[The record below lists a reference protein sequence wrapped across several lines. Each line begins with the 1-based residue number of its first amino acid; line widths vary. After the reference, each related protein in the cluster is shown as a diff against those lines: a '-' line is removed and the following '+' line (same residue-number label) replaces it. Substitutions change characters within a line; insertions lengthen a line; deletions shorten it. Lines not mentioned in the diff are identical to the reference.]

1 MNEVFTI
8 HTPPRSLPV
17 NAVLTLNDYK
27 CRMDVSVPLHQQGP
41 VVDKAHLERMT
52 GGDHEL
58 ALEVLGLF
66 REQVELWSKLL
77 QPSTETEDWGNAA
90 HTVKG
95 AARGI
100 GAWQLGE
107 VCGQA
112 EEASKSRPLSRDEKR
127 AFYEA
132 ITTEM
137 QSVIGEIAVIEHQY
151 ALASLR

>member
-1 MNEVFTI
+1 
-8 HTPPRSLPV
+8 
-17 NAVLTLNDYK
+17 
-27 CRMDVSVPLHQQGP
+27 MDSDTPLHLQGP

-52 GGDHEL
+52 GGDQEL

-66 REQVELWSKLL
+66 REQIELWSKLL
-77 QPSTETEDWGNAA
+77 QPGTDTQDWGNAA

-95 AARGI
+95 SARGI

-107 VCGQA
+107 LCGQA

-127 AFYEA
+127 VFYEA

-137 QSVIGEIAVIEHQY
+137 QSVIGAIAVIEHQY

>member
-1 MNEVFTI
+1 
-8 HTPPRSLPV
+8 
-17 NAVLTLNDYK
+17 
-27 CRMDVSVPLHQQGP
+27 MDSDTPLHLQGP

-52 GGDHEL
+52 GGDQEL

-66 REQVELWSKLL
+66 REQIELWSKLL
-77 QPSTETEDWGNAA
+77 QPGTETQDWGNAA

-95 AARGI
+95 SARGI

-107 VCGQA
+107 LCGHA
-112 EEASKSRPLSRDEKR
+112 EEASKSGPLSRDEKR

-137 QSVIGEIAVIEHQY
+137 QSVIGAIAVIEHQY

>member
-1 MNEVFTI
+1 
-8 HTPPRSLPV
+8 
-17 NAVLTLNDYK
+17 
-27 CRMDVSVPLHQQGP
+27 MDVSTPLHLQGP
-41 VVDKAHLERMT
+41 VVDRAHLERMT

-66 REQVELWSKLL
+66 REQIELWSKLL
-77 QPSTETEDWGNAA
+77 QPSTETQDWGNAA

-95 AARGI
+95 SARGI
-100 GAWQLGE
+100 GAWQLAE
-107 VCGQA
+107 LCGQA
-112 EEASKSRPLSRDEKR
+112 EEASKSRPLSRDDKR

-137 QSVIGEIAVIEHQY
+137 QAVIGDIAVIEHHY